1 LLRGTRM
8 RGPSGFTI
16 QGQVNSMGPTVYCV
30 FDELVRGR
38 YMATFQGDLDGWA
51 QSGLVG
57 WDIQHVDTCAD
68 GVAYRIWVIV
78 AMSVLS
84 GGNLRDSRA

>member
-1 LLRGTRM
+1 M

-51 QSGLVG
+51 GFGAPFLLEFGSWIVLGPLGGL
-57 WDIQHVDTCAD
+57 D
-68 GVAYRIWVIV
+68 R
-78 AMSVLS
+78 SVL
-84 GGNLRDSRA
+84 